1 MIVEEQPGRNAG
13 LGLSCHIYD
22 AGGAEMAGSML
33 RPHNS
38 DKHSPCVVDDWNTG
52 QPVIVVIEQPLTKL
66 FGEHA
71 IQLQRICLHSGLGI
85 KPSVGDAAMRTRVHI
100 V

>member
-1 MIVEEQPGRNAG
+1 MRA
-13 LGLSCHIYD
+13 LGYPVTSRMQ
-22 AGGAEMAGSML
+22 GAEMAGSLL
-33 RPHNS
+33 RPRPGSHNI

-71 IQLQRICLHSGLGI
+71 IQLQRICLHSDLGI
-85 KPSVGDAAMRTRVHI
+85 KFSVGDAAMRTRVHI
-100 V
+100 D